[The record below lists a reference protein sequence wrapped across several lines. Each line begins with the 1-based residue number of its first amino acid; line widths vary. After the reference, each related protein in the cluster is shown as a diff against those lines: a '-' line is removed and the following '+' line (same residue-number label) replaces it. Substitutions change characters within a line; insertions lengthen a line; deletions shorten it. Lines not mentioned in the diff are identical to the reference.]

1 MPFHV
6 IMLPSWRLMFKLTRL
21 NQLSPADISVDWH
34 DGPSV
39 MCVRLKQSKT
49 DPFRA
54 GVSVFLGRTNTTL
67 CPVAAVLASLAVRTS
82 SQGPLF
88 VFLDDSYLTRDKLVV
103 HVRQGLRL
111 MGVDP
116 TCFSGHS
123 FWFRAATTA
132 AQVGVEDATIKM
144 LGRYQCYIRTPRD
157 QLASLSSRLPQV

>member
-1 MPFHV
+1 
-6 IMLPSWRLMFKLTRL
+6 
-21 NQLSPADISVDWH
+21 
-34 DGPSV
+34 

-49 DPFRA
+49 DPFRV

-67 CPVAAVLASLAVRTS
+67 CPVAAVLAYLAVRPS

-88 VFLDDSYLTRDKLVV
+88 VFQDGSYLTRDKLVV

-123 FWFRAATTA
+123 FRIGAATTA
-132 AQVGVEDATIKM
+132 AQLGVEDATIKM
-144 LGRYQCYIRTPRD
+144 LGWWESSAYQRYIRTPRD
-157 QLASLSSRLPQV
+157 QLASLSSHDFIAPKRVYVCLDRPLTVSHFQLLFCTFYVMH